1 MATKMTL
8 RDYYNELSALVSTS
22 VENGIITPE
31 KANELTAFINGR
43 IDILAKKNATTGERK
58 PTKTQIAN
66 QKLAQTILDVMEDDT
81 AYTVS
86 QILKALDD
94 DTLNQSKVSAVIRG
108 MLIETKDGTINPNG
122 TIKRTMEKGTAYFQ
136 KVAVIESEESEE
148 IED

>member
-22 VENGIITPE
+22 VENGIITPA

-43 IDILAKKNATTGERK
+43 LDILAKKNATTSERK

-66 QKLAQTILDVMEDDT
+66 QKLAQTILDVMADNT
-81 AYTVS
+81 CYTVS

-136 KVAVIESEESEE
+136 KVAVTESEESEE